1 MANKLSVVAEWAI
14 VNVLPV
20 AGQETGLL
28 KTAVRFV
35 VKTFVQ
41 QSILDLELPA
51 NVDSVFEKVKNEG
64 LQSIV
69 QNVLSL
75 LDQQLQNVDL
85 NNLTGGQEVLTEAK
99 WIFEDAWKAV
109 TFVIAFHFIRR
120 FPYNHNK
127 YI

>member
-1 MANKLSVVAEWAI
+1 MANKLSVVTEWAI

-99 WIFEDAWKAV
+99 
-109 TFVIAFHFIRR
+109 
-120 FPYNHNK
+120 
-127 YI
+127 

>member
-28 KTAVRFV
+28 KTVVRFV

-41 QSILDLELPA
+41 QSVLDLELPA
-51 NVDSVFEKVKNEG
+51 NVDAVFDKIKTEG
-64 LQSIV
+64 MQSIV

-99 WIFEDAWKAV
+99 
-109 TFVIAFHFIRR
+109 
-120 FPYNHNK
+120 
-127 YI
+127 